1 MRLSKELL
9 LSLAAVLLC
18 NILFISGWNA
28 KQLETENIHLRG
40 SGNVAPI
47 AEKTAEIYMQENPGV
62 VVTVSATGTL
72 RGIKSL
78 IDATCN
84 VAMAS
89 ADYDEQQA
97 KRAQDNDVTL
107 VEHVIAH
114 DALVPI
120 VNPRNPVSNLTI
132 EQLRQIYSG
141 EITNWQQVGGA
152 DEAVIILCHDGTSG
166 NYETWKEKVMGEGK
180 IVTPKAKIM
189 VSDPMKTYVQQNS
202 GAIAFLG
209 LSYIDNTIRP
219 LAVNGIE
226 AKAVNIKNG
235 TYPIIRDLK
244 LYTTQQSP
252 ESIKKFVE
260 YMLAPDK
267 GQKFVEQAGVLP
279 VH

>member
-1 MRLSKELL
+1 MRLSKAFIIS
-9 LSLAAVLLC
+9 LSAVLLF
-18 NILFISGWNA
+18 NLLFITGWNA
-28 KQLETENIHLRG
+28 KQLETDNIHLRG
-40 SGNVAPI
+40 SGNVAPL
-47 AEKTAEIYMQENPGV
+47 AEKTAEMYMQENPDI
-62 VVTVSATGTL
+62 VVTVASTGTM

-97 KRAQDNDVTL
+97 KRAKDNDVTL
-107 VEHVIAH
+107 VEHIIAH
-114 DALVPI
+114 DALVPV
-120 VNPRNPVSNLTI
+120 VNPRNSVTNLTI

-152 DEAVIILCHDGTSG
+152 DEAIIVLCHDGTSG

-180 IVTPKAKIM
+180 VVTPKAKVM
-189 VSDPMKTYVQQNS
+189 VSDTMKAYVQQNS
-202 GAIAFLG
+202 GTIAFLG
-209 LSYIDNTIRP
+209 MSYLDTTIKS

-226 AKAVNIKNG
+226 AKAANIKNG

-244 LYTTQQSP
+244 LYTTQHSP

-279 VH
+279 VR

>member
-1 MRLSKELL
+1 MRLSKSMILCG
-9 LSLAAVLLC
+9 AVVLII
-18 NILFISGWNA
+18 NILFITGWNA
-28 KQLETENIHLRG
+28 KQLETNNIHLRG

-47 AEKTAEIYMQENPGV
+47 AAQAAEMFMQENPDI
-62 VVTVSATGTL
+62 VVTVSSTGTL
-72 RGIKSL
+72 RGIKAL
-78 IDATCN
+78 IDVTCN

-89 ADYDEQQA
+89 ADYGEQEA
-97 KRAQDNDVTL
+97 KRAKDNDVTL
-107 VEHVIAH
+107 VEHIIAH

-120 VNPRNPVSNLTI
+120 VNPRNPVTNLTI

-152 DEAVIILCHDGTSG
+152 DEAVIILSHDDTSG

-180 IVTPKAKIM
+180 IVTPKAKVM
-189 VSDPMKTYVQQNS
+189 VSGPMKTYVQQNP

-209 LSYIDNTIRP
+209 LSYIDNTIRA
-219 LAVNGIE
+219 LTVNGIE
-226 AKAVNIKNG
+226 AKTVNIKDG

-279 VH
+279 VN

>member
-1 MRLSKELL
+1 MRLSKAFIIT
-9 LSLAAVLLC
+9 LSAVLLF
-18 NILFISGWNA
+18 NILFITGWNA
-28 KQLETENIHLRG
+28 KQLETNNIHLRG

-47 AEKTAEIYMQENPGV
+47 AEKTAEMYMKENPDI
-62 VVTVSATGTL
+62 VVTIASTGTM

-97 KRAQDNDVTL
+97 KRAKDNDVTL
-107 VEHVIAH
+107 VEHIIAH
-114 DALVPI
+114 DALVPV
-120 VNPRNPVSNLTI
+120 VNPRNSVTNLTI

-152 DEAVIILCHDGTSG
+152 DEAIIVLCHDGTSG

-180 IVTPKAKIM
+180 IITPKAKIM
-189 VSDPMKTYVQQNS
+189 VSDLMKAQVQQNS
-202 GAIAFLG
+202 GVIAFLG
-209 LSYIDNTIRP
+209 MSYIDNTIKP
-219 LAVNGIE
+219 VAVNAIE
-226 AKAVNIKNG
+226 AKAANIKNG

-244 LYTTQQSP
+244 LYTTQHSP

-279 VH
+279 AR